1 MSDFLPQIPIAF
13 ASGLISV
20 LSPCVLPL
28 MPAYLSLI
36 SGISVHDLSRQ
47 DPSKSDLAP
56 KDVTKG
62 DPSPNTPPNGAA
74 AVAAGAEPTE
84 AERRARRAQR
94 IRVMEACL
102 GFVSGFSIVFI
113 VLGATAF
120 ALGRVL
126 RTWHVEIFGF
136 ELGMAQLAG
145 IVIIVFGL
153 HMAGFLRLSWLLRDR
168 RFEIQGAPGFG
179 GAFLVGAGFGF
190 GWSPCIGPILGTV
203 LTLAGSRET
212 VFEGITLLAV
222 YSAGLGVPFL
232 VAGYSLDAFFGAFQR
247 IKRHFRALE
256 IGSGVLLMGVG
267 ILLVTNQLAWFNGH
281 FVFLAELVV
290 RAEDWLQ

>member
-36 SGISVHDLSRQ
+36 SGISVHDLAQNDRA
-47 DPSKSDLAP
+47 PS
-56 KDVTKG
+56 
-62 DPSPNTPPNGAA
+62 
-74 AVAAGAEPTE
+74 GAESGDAQARAADE
-84 AERRARRAQR
+84 KARRAQR

-113 VLGATAF
+113 VLGASAF

-126 RTWHVEIFGF
+126 RTWHVEVLGF
-136 ELGMAQLAG
+136 DVGMAQLAG

-153 HMAGFLRLSWLLRDR
+153 HMAGLLRLSWLLRDR

-212 VFEGITLLAV
+212 VFEGITLLAI
-222 YSAGLGVPFL
+222 YSAGLAVPFL
-232 VAGYSLDAFFGAFQR
+232 VAGYSLDAFFSAFRR

-256 IGSGVLLMGVG
+256 IGSGILLMGVG
-267 ILLVTNQLAWFNGH
+267 FLLVTNQLAWFNSH
-281 FVFLAELVV
+281 FAFLAQLVV
-290 RAEDWLQ
+290 HAEDLLQ